1 MNFKQKEPVGKI
13 SSEVQSE
20 LELSDIAVTILENR
34 GLTSKDALVDWLTPS
49 EEGLHDP
56 FLFTNMQKAVD
67 RIFQAIDAQ
76 EQITVY
82 GDYDADGITSTSILV
97 ETLLIMGAKVNY
109 HLPNR
114 FTEGYGPNKE
124 SYQKL
129 INDGTQL
136 LITVDN
142 GVSGKE
148 AIEFLNEQGVD
159 CIITDHHNLPQEL
172 PDALAIIHPRLA
184 GQAYPFDDLAGVGV
198 SFKLCCA
205 LLGET
210 AYELLDLVAI
220 GTVADM
226 VAVTGENHTL
236 LQLGVEALRNTQRL
250 GLRQLLTE
258 AGTNLDDLDE
268 TSIGFVISPRL
279 NSLGRLENAGKAVEL
294 LLNDNPETCEALA
307 KEIDQVN
314 DERKQ
319 LVVKTTKEALQL
331 ARSNQYNTHNT
342 LLIYQDN
349 WHEGILGIV
358 ANKVVEETQKPAI
371 LLTKAENGVLKG
383 SGRSVQGFDLFSALT
398 PIKSELVSFGG
409 HDMACGLSVEESQL
423 SNLIDAFEASFSI
436 SDQHQEQLF
445 DCQITPDQLTLETLQ
460 ELSALGPYGTDFDT
474 PLFKIESPHI
484 SFARKIGQ
492 NKDHLKFTMLNSK
505 GMQVSGIGFNY
516 PHVDVNAFTEKGIL
530 YGELS
535 KNEWQGKVTL
545 QLMMKFLDFKKERV
559 IDCRHYQFNQIMA
572 VEGIYG
578 FFNET
583 KLKAFQQKL
592 NLSTKQ
598 VILLRPDQQLPQTLI
613 VMDQALNNQQL
624 EVVFSNARVEQ
635 VYFYGQ
641 IKNLQLTQIPSQDK
655 FREVLKYFYQHH
667 DLKTTDLKQLTA
679 YFNLSIYELNLILRV
694 FLELNFVKID
704 GVLIQPV
711 ENVQSQAL
719 TSSNLL
725 QQTQKQLQFV
735 NQLNTMSSSDLK
747 HHIAQYLG

>member
-1 MNFKQKEPVGKI
+1 MDFKQKEPLTKI
-13 SSEVQSE
+13 SSETRSE
-20 LELSDIAVTILENR
+20 LGLSDIAVTLLENR
-34 GLTSKDALVDWLTPS
+34 GLTSKEAIEDWINPS
-49 EEGLHDP
+49 EESIHDP
-56 FLFTNMQKAVD
+56 FLFTDMQKAVD
-67 RIFQAIDAQ
+67 RIHQAIDAQ

-82 GDYDADGITSTSILV
+82 GDYDADGITSTAILV
-97 ETLLIMGAKVNY
+97 ETLEIMGANVNY

-114 FTEGYGPNKE
+114 FNEGYGPNQA

-129 INDGTQL
+129 INEGTQL
-136 LITVDN
+136 FITVDN

-148 AIEFLNEQGVD
+148 AVEFLNEQGID
-159 CIITDHHNLPQEL
+159 IIITDHHNLPQVL

-184 GQAYPFDDLAGVGV
+184 NQAYPFDDLAGVGV

-220 GTVADM
+220 GTIADM

-236 LQLGVEALRNTQRL
+236 LKFGVEALQNTQRL
-250 GLRQLLTE
+250 GLRQLLVE
-258 AGTNLDDLDE
+258 SGANLDDLDE

-294 LLNDNPETCEALA
+294 LLNDNPETCELLA
-307 KEIDQVN
+307 KEIETIN
-314 DERKQ
+314 IKRKE
-319 LVVKTTKEALQL
+319 LVVTTTKEALEL
-331 ARSNQYNTHNT
+331 AKSTQYQNQNT
-342 LLIYQDN
+342 LIIYQES

-383 SGRSVQGFDLFSALT
+383 SGRSIQGFDLFTALT

-409 HDMACGLSVEESQL
+409 HDMACGLSVEEDKL
-423 SNLIDAFEASFSI
+423 DNLIQKFEASFSLN
-436 SDQHQEQLF
+436 SQDSEQLF
-445 DCQITPDQLTLETLQ
+445 DCSLTPDDLTLEQLK
-460 ELSALGPYGTDFDT
+460 EISALGPFGTNFEM
-474 PLFKIESPHI
+474 PLFKINSPHI

-492 NKDHLKFTMLNSK
+492 TQDHLKFTMLNSK

-516 PHVDVNAFTEKGIL
+516 PNVDLNTFKEKGIL

-535 KNEWQGKVTL
+535 KNEWKGKVTP
-545 QLMMKFLDFKKERV
+545 QLMLKHLEFEKEQV

-572 VEGIYG
+572 VQGTFG
-578 FFNET
+578 FFNEE
-583 KLKAFQQKL
+583 KL
-592 NLSTKQ
+592 NAFKEKLNIDDDQ
-598 VILLRPDQQLPQTLI
+598 AVLLRSSNPKSQTI
-613 VMDQALNNQQL
+613 IIMDQPLNNQQL
-624 EVVFSNARVEQ
+624 EAVLSSSAIEQ

-641 IKNLQLTQIPSQDK
+641 IKNLHLTQMPSQDK

-704 GVLIQPV
+704 RVLIKPV
-711 ENVQSQAL
+711 ENVQSKAL

-735 NQLNTMSSSDLK
+735 NQLNAMSSSDLK
-747 HHIAQYLG
+747 RHILQYLG